1 VDTGRYAKLFLSE
14 SKENLAEINAAL
26 LELERGGSD
35 AAVARLFRAVH
46 TLKGMGGAMGYTSV
60 AELSHELES
69 LLDKVRNSAVAV
81 TRPMIDTLFAGV
93 DALEQAVE
101 AATANPSQQLDVSAA
116 IARIRQAGQEDAG
129 GGRREAGGERREVGG
144 ETGGETVGSARTDAA
159 QSVHD
164 ESRPNPSQKNQA
176 EQAPAPPPKA
186 TRQIR
191 IDSKRLDTLMNVL
204 GELVI
209 ARDRIQKVAERIGD
223 PELLDATLRATQ
235 ILGNLQNE
243 VMTSRM
249 VPVWQVFE
257 RFPRVV
263 RDTARSLGKDVD
275 FKIEGRD
282 IELDRSML
290 DEMGEP
296 VLHLLR
302 NALDHGIESPA
313 EREKAGKPR
322 TATLILTAERDRAT
336 VLIRVTDDGRGI
348 DQSKVIP
355 RAKKLGLIETSTTH
369 LTEQELVA
377 IISRP
382 GFSTA
387 EKVTEISGRGVGFDI
402 VASRVR
408 ALGGSLEV
416 HTDAGLGTAV
426 SMRLPLT
433 LAISRALLARVEK
446 ETYAIPLT
454 HVLETFSLSK
464 PMLLESKGKPVVAI
478 RDDLF
483 PAIWLRERVGL
494 PSPENPASGQVVLV
508 ELAERKAALIVD
520 QFDGQ
525 QEIVVKQF
533 DGVDGSKTLFSGATI
548 LGDGSPAL
556 IVDASSLL

>member
-1 VDTGRYAKLFLSE
+1 VDVGRYAKLFLSE
-14 SKENLAEINAAL
+14 SRETLSEMNNAL

-35 AAVARLFRAVH
+35 AAIDRLFRAVH
-46 TLKGMGGAMGYTSV
+46 TMKGMGSAMGYTAV
-60 AELSHELES
+60 GELSHELET
-69 LLDKVRNSAVAV
+69 LLDKLRNGTLVA
-81 TRPMIDTLFAGV
+81 TRPIIDTLFAGV
-93 DALEQAVE
+93 DALEQSVDMATSQTPEQHDVKEIIARVRQAWTDEAPQAFTSEFAIAAVE
-101 AATANPSQQLDVSAA
+101 KKQAASSPSATSSAA
-116 IARIRQAGQEDAG
+116 ADPG
-129 GGRREAGGERREVGG
+129 
-144 ETGGETVGSARTDAA
+144 A
-159 QSVHD
+159 Q
-164 ESRPNPSQKNQA
+164 K
-176 EQAPAPPPKA
+176 AP
-186 TRQIR
+186 RHIR
-191 IDSKRLDTLMNVL
+191 IDAKRLDTLMNVV

-209 ARDRIQKVAERIGD
+209 ARDRIAKIAEQIGD
-223 PELLDATLRATQ
+223 EALLEATLRASQ
-235 ILGNLQNE
+235 ILATLQNE
-243 VMTSRM
+243 IMTSRM

-263 RDTARSLGKDVD
+263 RDTARSLGKEVE

-302 NALDHGIESPA
+302 NSLDHGVEKPDD
-313 EREKAGKPR
+313 REKAGKPR
-322 TATLILTAERDRAT
+322 VATLILTAERDRAT

-348 DQSKVIP
+348 DQARVLP
-355 RAKKLGLIETSTTH
+355 RAKKLGLVEQETTK
-369 LTEQELVA
+369 LTEQELVS

-402 VASRVR
+402 VATRVR
-408 ALGGSLEV
+408 SLGGSLEV
-416 HTDAGLGTAV
+416 HTDAGLGTSV

-433 LAISRALLARVEK
+433 LAISRALLARVDK
-446 ETYAIPLT
+446 EIYAIPLT
-454 HVLETFSLSK
+454 HVLETFSLSQ
-464 PMLLESKGKPVVAI
+464 PMLLESKGRQVVAI

-483 PAIWLRERVGL
+483 TAIWLRERVGL
-494 PSPENPASGQVVLV
+494 PPAVTPGSGQVVLI

-520 QFDGQ
+520 AFIGQ

-533 DGVDGSKTLFSGATI
+533 DGVSGSKTLFSGATI

>member
-14 SKENLAEINAAL
+14 SRENLTEINTAL
-26 LELERGGSD
+26 LELERGGGD
-35 AAVARLFRAVH
+35 AAVAKLFRGVH
-46 TLKGMGGAMGYTSV
+46 TMKGMGAAMGYTSV
-60 AELSHELES
+60 AELSHELET
-69 LLDKVRNSAVAV
+69 LLDKLRNGTIAV
-81 TRPMIDTLFAGV
+81 TRPVIDTLFAGV
-93 DALEQAVE
+93 DSLEQAVDL
-101 AATANPSQQLDVSAA
+101 ATASTPEQLDVTRI
-116 IARIRQAGQEDAG
+116 IARIRQASD
-129 GGRREAGGERREVGG
+129 EASPALTAEFATPKKDSGAN
-144 ETGGETVGSARTDAA
+144 SAAA
-159 QSVHD
+159 LTPAQ
-164 ESRPNPSQKNQA
+164 R
-176 EQAPAPPPKA
+176 AP
-186 TRQIR
+186 RHIR
-191 IDSKRLDTLMNVL
+191 IDSRRLDTLMNVV

-209 ARDRIQKVAERIGD
+209 ARDRIAKVAERLGD
-223 PELLDATLRATQ
+223 EELLEATLRASQ
-235 ILGNLQNE
+235 ILANLQNE
-243 VMTSRM
+243 IMTSRM

-257 RFPRVV
+257 RFPRLV
-263 RDTARSLGKDVD
+263 RDTARSLGKEVE
-275 FKIEGRD
+275 FKIDGRE

-302 NALDHGIESPA
+302 NSLDHGIETPA
-313 EREKAGKPR
+313 DREKAGKPR
-322 TATLILTAERDRAT
+322 VATLILTAERDRAT

-348 DQSKVIP
+348 DQDRVLP
-355 RAKKLGLIETSTTH
+355 RAKKLGLVDQETTN

-387 EKVTEISGRGVGFDI
+387 DKVTEISGRGVGFDI
-402 VASRVR
+402 VANRVR
-408 ALGGSLEV
+408 SLGGSLEV
-416 HTDAGLGTAV
+416 HTDAGLGTSV

-433 LAISRALLARVEK
+433 LAISRALLAKVEK

-454 HVLETFSLSK
+454 HVLETFSLSQ
-464 PMLLESKGKPVVAI
+464 PMLVESKGRQVVAI

-494 PSPENPASGQVVLV
+494 PPAASASSGQVVLI

-520 QFDGQ
+520 EFVGQ

-533 DGVDGSKTLFSGATI
+533 DGVNGSKTLFSGATI

>member
-60 AELSHELES
+60 AELSHELET

-101 AATANPSQQLDVSAA
+101 AATASPSQQLDVSAA
-116 IARIRQAGQEDAG
+116 IASIRQAGE
-129 GGRREAGGERREVGG
+129 ER
-144 ETGGETVGSARTDAA
+144 
-159 QSVHD
+159 
-164 ESRPNPSQKNQA
+164 PSQPRISEAAGTASA
-176 EQAPAPPPKA
+176 EPISPPPARKETEAAPTAAPKA

-191 IDSKRLDTLMNVL
+191 IDSKRLDNLMNVL

-209 ARDRIQKVAERIGD
+209 ARDRVQKIAERIGD
-223 PELLDATLRATQ
+223 SELLEASRHASQ

-263 RDTARSLGKDVD
+263 RDTARALGKEVD

-302 NALDHGIESPA
+302 NSLDHGIETPA

-348 DQSKVIP
+348 DQSKVLP
-355 RAKKLGLIETSTTH
+355 RAKKLGLVDKNTTK
-369 LTEQELVA
+369 LSEQELIS

-387 EKVTEISGRGVGFDI
+387 DKVTEISGRGVGFDI

-416 HTDAGLGTAV
+416 HTDAGLGTGV

-433 LAISRALLARVEK
+433 LAISRALLAKVDR

-464 PMLLESKGKPVVAI
+464 PMLLESKGKPVIAI

-494 PSPENPASGQVVLV
+494 PSPSNPASGQVVLV
-508 ELAERKAALIVD
+508 ELAERRAALIVD
-520 QFDGQ
+520 QFEGQ

-533 DGVDGSKTLFSGATI
+533 DGVSGSKTLFSGATI

>member
-1 VDTGRYAKLFLSE
+1 MDTGRYAKLFLSE

-60 AELSHELES
+60 AELSHELET

-101 AATANPSQQLDVSAA
+101 AATASPSVNLDVSVMMAKV
-116 IARIRQAGQEDAG
+116 
-129 GGRREAGGERREVGG
+129 REAGSEERSQTFVQEVSPPPQPKPDQ
-144 ETGGETVGSARTDAA
+144 E
-159 QSVHD
+159 
-164 ESRPNPSQKNQA
+164 
-176 EQAPAPPPKA
+176 APAPAPKA

-191 IDSKRLDTLMNVL
+191 IDSKRLDTLMNVV

-209 ARDRIQKVAERIGD
+209 ARDRIQKAAERIAD
-223 PELLDATLRATQ
+223 PEMLDAVRHASQ

-263 RDTARSLGKDVD
+263 RDTARTLGKEVD
-275 FKIEGRD
+275 FRIEGRD

-302 NALDHGIESPA
+302 NALDHGIETPA
-313 EREKAGKPR
+313 DREKAGKPR

-348 DQSKVIP
+348 DQTKVLP
-355 RAKKLGLIETSTTH
+355 RAKKLGLIDKTTTK
-369 LTEQELVA
+369 LNEQELVA

-387 EKVTEISGRGVGFDI
+387 DKVTEISGRGVGFDI

-433 LAISRALLARVEK
+433 LAITRALLAKVER

-464 PMLLESKGKPVVAI
+464 PMLLESKGKPVIAI

-494 PSPENPASGQVVLV
+494 PAPDNPASGQVVLV

-520 QFDGQ
+520 QFEGQ

-533 DGVDGSKTLFSGATI
+533 DGVSGSKTLFSGATI

>member
-1 VDTGRYAKLFLSE
+1 MDTGRYAKLFLSE

-60 AELSHELES
+60 AELSHELET

-116 IARIRQAGQEDAG
+116 IASIRQAASEEKPAHPRVAEERIEKSAESAAASPAKQEP
-129 GGRREAGGERREVGG
+129 
-144 ETGGETVGSARTDAA
+144 
-159 QSVHD
+159 
-164 ESRPNPSQKNQA
+164 ES
-176 EQAPAPPPKA
+176 APAPPPKA

-209 ARDRIQKVAERIGD
+209 ARDRVQKIAERIGD
-223 PELLDATLRATQ
+223 PELLEASRHASQ

-263 RDTARSLGKDVD
+263 RDTARSLGKEVD

-302 NALDHGIESPA
+302 NSLDHGIETPDQ
-313 EREKAGKPR
+313 REKAGKPR

-348 DQSKVIP
+348 DQTKVLP
-355 RAKKLGLIETSTTH
+355 RAKKLGLVDKSTSK

-408 ALGGSLEV
+408 GLGGSLEV

-433 LAISRALLARVEK
+433 LAISRALLAKVER

-494 PSPENPASGQVVLV
+494 PSPANPASGQVVLV
-508 ELAERKAALIVD
+508 ELAERRAALIVD
-520 QFDGQ
+520 QFEGQ

>member
-1 VDTGRYAKLFLSE
+1 MDTGRYAKLFLSE
-14 SKENLAEINAAL
+14 SKENLSEINAAL

-35 AAVARLFRAVH
+35 AAIARLFRAVH
-46 TLKGMGGAMGYTSV
+46 TMKGMGGAMGYTSV
-60 AELSHELES
+60 AELSHELET
-69 LLDKVRNSAVAV
+69 LLDKLRNSAIAV

-93 DALEQAVE
+93 DALEQAVD
-101 AATANPSQQLDVSAA
+101 AATSATPQQLDVSAV
-116 IARIRQAGQEDAG
+116 IERIRQAGQDGKPQTFIAESATASPPPKP
-129 GGRREAGGERREVGG
+129 EP
-144 ETGGETVGSARTDAA
+144 ET
-159 QSVHD
+159 
-164 ESRPNPSQKNQA
+164 
-176 EQAPAPPPKA
+176 APVPPPKA

-209 ARDRIQKVAERIGD
+209 ARDRIQKIAERVGD
-223 PELLDATLRATQ
+223 PELLEATLRATQ

-263 RDTARSLGKDVD
+263 RDTAHSLGKEVD

-302 NALDHGIESPA
+302 NALDHGIETPA
-313 EREKAGKPR
+313 EREKAGKTPS
-322 TATLILTAERDRAT
+322 ATLILTAERDRAT

-348 DQSKVIP
+348 DQSKVLP
-355 RAKKLGLIETSTTH
+355 RAKKLGLVDKSTTT

-387 EKVTEISGRGVGFDI
+387 DKVTAISGRGVGFDI

-433 LAISRALLARVEK
+433 LAISRALLAKVEQ

-494 PSPENPASGQVVLV
+494 PAPANPASGQVVLV

-533 DGVDGSKTLFSGATI
+533 DGVNGSRTLFSGATI

>member
-1 VDTGRYAKLFLSE
+1 MDTGRYAKLFLSE
-14 SKENLAEINAAL
+14 SREHLTEINSAL

-35 AAVARLFRAVH
+35 TAIARLFRSVH
-46 TLKGMGGAMGYTSV
+46 TMKGMGAAMGYTSV
-60 AELSHELES
+60 GELSHELES
-69 LLDKVRNSAVAV
+69 LLDKLRNGTIAV
-81 TRPMIDTLFAGV
+81 TRPIIDTLFASV
-93 DALEQAVE
+93 DALEQAVDL
-101 AATANPSQQLDVSAA
+101 ATASTPQQLDVKAI
-116 IARIRQAGQEDAG
+116 IARIQQAASEETPQTFTSEFAITTPDK
-129 GGRREAGGERREVGG
+129 REPASSP
-144 ETGGETVGSARTDAA
+144 GS
-159 QSVHD
+159 
-164 ESRPNPSQKNQA
+164 PQK
-176 EQAPAPPPKA
+176 AP
-186 TRQIR
+186 RHIR
-191 IDSKRLDTLMNVL
+191 VDSKRLDTLMTVV

-209 ARDRIQKVAERIGD
+209 ARDRIAKIAEQIGD
-223 PELLDATLRATQ
+223 QSLLEATLRASQ
-235 ILGNLQNE
+235 ILANLQNE
-243 VMTSRM
+243 IMTSRM

-263 RDTARSLGKDVD
+263 RDTARALGKEVE
-275 FKIEGRD
+275 FKIEGRE

-302 NALDHGIESPA
+302 NSLDHGIETPG
-313 EREKAGKPR
+313 ERERAGKPR
-322 TATLILTAERDRAT
+322 IATLILTAERDRAT

-348 DQSKVIP
+348 DQSRVLP
-355 RAKKLGLIETSTTH
+355 RAKKLGLVDQDTTT
-369 LTEQELVA
+369 LSEQELVA

-402 VASRVR
+402 VANRVR

-416 HTDAGLGTAV
+416 HTDAGLGTSV

-433 LAISRALLARVEK
+433 LAISRALLAKVDQEV
-446 ETYAIPLT
+446 YAIPLT
-454 HVLETFSLSK
+454 HVLETFSLSQ
-464 PMLLESKGKPVVAI
+464 PMLFESKGRQVVAI

-494 PSPENPASGQVVLV
+494 PDPPNAASGQVVLV
-508 ELAERKAALIVD
+508 ELAERRAALIVD
-520 QFDGQ
+520 EFVGQ

-533 DGVDGSKTLFSGATI
+533 DGVNGSKTLFSGATI

>member
-14 SKENLAEINAAL
+14 SRESLTEINSAL
-26 LELERGGSD
+26 LELERGGGD

-46 TLKGMGGAMGYTSV
+46 TMKGMGAAMGYTSV
-60 AELSHELES
+60 AELSHELET
-69 LLDKVRNSAVAV
+69 LLDKLRNGTVAVA
-81 TRPMIDTLFAGV
+81 RPVIDTLFLGV
-93 DALEQAVE
+93 DALEQAVDL
-101 AATANPSQQLDVSAA
+101 ATASTPQQLDASKV
-116 IARIRQAGQEDAG
+116 IARIRQAASEETPQSADAG
-129 GGRREAGGERREVGG
+129 SPPTDGENQPAE
-144 ETGGETVGSARTDAA
+144 SAPTTSSTATA
-159 QSVHD
+159 Q
-164 ESRPNPSQKNQA
+164 R
-176 EQAPAPPPKA
+176 AP
-186 TRQIR
+186 RHIR
-191 IDSKRLDTLMNVL
+191 IESKRLDTLMNVV

-209 ARDRIQKVAERIGD
+209 ARDRIAKVAERLGD
-223 PELLDATLRATQ
+223 EELLEATLRASQ
-235 ILGNLQNE
+235 ILANLQNE

-263 RDTARSLGKDVD
+263 RDTAKALGKEVD
-275 FKIEGRD
+275 FRIEGRE

-302 NALDHGIESPA
+302 NSLDHGIEPPA

-322 TATLILTAERDRAT
+322 VATLILTAERDRAT

-348 DQSKVIP
+348 DQKRVLP
-355 RAKKLGLIETSTTH
+355 RAKKLGLVDKETTKLS
-369 LTEQELVA
+369 EQELVA

-402 VASRVR
+402 VANRVR
-408 ALGGSLEV
+408 GLGGSLEV
-416 HTDAGLGTAV
+416 HTDAGLGTSV

-433 LAISRALLARVEK
+433 LAISRALLAKVER

-464 PMLLESKGKPVVAI
+464 PMLLESKGRKVVAI

-494 PSPENPASGQVVLV
+494 PPAESMTSGQVVLV
-508 ELAERKAALIVD
+508 ELAERRAALIVD
-520 QFDGQ
+520 EFVGQ

-533 DGVDGSKTLFSGATI
+533 DGVNGSRTLFSGATI

>member
-14 SKENLAEINAAL
+14 SRENLSEINNAL

-35 AAVARLFRAVH
+35 TAVARLFRAVH
-46 TLKGMGGAMGYTSV
+46 TMKGMGAAMGYTAV
-60 AELSHELES
+60 GELSHELES
-69 LLDKVRNSAVAV
+69 LLDKLRNGNIVVS
-81 TRPMIDTLFAGV
+81 RPIVDTLFAGV
-93 DALEQAVE
+93 DALEQAVDL
-101 AATANPSQQLDVSAA
+101 ATASTPQHLDVKS
-116 IARIRQAGQEDAG
+116 IVARIKQAAG
-129 GGRREAGGERREVGG
+129 EENPTFTSEFAIMGVGKK
-144 ETGGETVGSARTDAA
+144 E
-159 QSVHD
+159 
-164 ESRPNPSQKNQA
+164 
-176 EQAPAPPPKA
+176 PAPSPSAPPQKA
-186 TRQIR
+186 PRHIR
-191 IDSKRLDTLMNVL
+191 IDAKRLDTLMNVV

-209 ARDRIQKVAERIGD
+209 ARDRIAKIAEKVGD
-223 PELLDATLRATQ
+223 AELLEATLRASQ
-235 ILGNLQNE
+235 ILSNLQNE
-243 VMTSRM
+243 IMTSRM

-263 RDTARSLGKDVD
+263 RDTARALGKEVE
-275 FKIEGRD
+275 FKIEGRE

-302 NALDHGIESPA
+302 NSLDHGIESPSD
-313 EREKAGKPR
+313 REKAGKPR
-322 TATLILTAERDRAT
+322 VATLILTAERDRAT
-336 VLIRVTDDGRGI
+336 VIIRVTDDGRGI
-348 DQSKVIP
+348 DQSRVLP
-355 RAKKLGLIETSTTH
+355 RAKKLGLVEKDTTK
-369 LTEQELVA
+369 LSEQELVA

-402 VASRVR
+402 VANRVR

-416 HTDAGLGTAV
+416 HTDAGLGTSV

-433 LAISRALLARVEK
+433 LAITRALLARVEQ
-446 ETYAIPLT
+446 EIYAIPLT
-454 HVLETFSLSK
+454 HVLETFSLSQ
-464 PMLLESKGKPVVAI
+464 PMLFESKGQQVVAI

-494 PSPENPASGQVVLV
+494 PEAANAASGQVVLV
-508 ELAERKAALIVD
+508 ELAERRAALIVD
-520 QFDGQ
+520 EFVGQ

-533 DGVDGSKTLFSGATI
+533 DGVNGSKTLFSGATI